1 MWGDLA
7 ESRGYNQSALTTCAT
22 ESQNSLV
29 NETPKLSP
37 EPSLLPV
44 YITPHH
50 AGHAPSHEFMH
61 GHLVPYFEMPGRIDS
76 LRDGLI
82 SAGFARFIE
91 PALDM
96 PVSALAAVH
105 DDGWLSAF
113 EALSLNVKQ
122 IVRDSLAIYHLEH
135 TINPDPY
142 YFESLFPKRFYG
154 TEQRHKTYIYDS
166 VSPIGQKTWHAALH
180 SANLAYAGA
189 WSLLNGEKQAY
200 TLCRPPGHHAG
211 RDFAGGYC
219 YLNNAAV
226 AAAELKKL
234 GRVMVLD
241 VDYHHG
247 NGTQDI
253 FWDDAQVGIVSLH
266 AMPEQD
272 YPYYAG
278 FADEVG
284 AHQQIHNIPLPHGT
298 TEEQYLTALTGAL
311 ERVNDF
317 QPAAV
322 VVSLGFDTYR
332 DDPIGF
338 FGIDRGGY
346 QTMGARIAALNLPTL
361 YVQEGGYRAEE
372 LGALAQAFFT
382 GVLNRL

>member
-1 MWGDLA
+1 
-7 ESRGYNQSALTTCAT
+7 
-22 ESQNSLV
+22 
-29 NETPKLSP
+29 
-37 EPSLLPV
+37 
-44 YITPHH
+44 
-50 AGHAPSHEFMH
+50 MH
-61 GHLVPYFEMPGRIDS
+61 GHLVPYFEMPKRIDY
-76 LRDGLI
+76 LREGLI
-82 SAGFARFIE
+82 SAGFAHFIE

-105 DDGWLSAF
+105 DEGWLSAF

-122 IVRDSLAIYHLEH
+122 IVRDSLAIYHLDS
-135 TINPDPY
+135 ILDPDPY
-142 YFESLFPKRFYG
+142 YFESLFPKRTYG
-154 TEQRHKTYIYDS
+154 KETSHRNYIYDS

-189 WSLLNGEKQAY
+189 KALLNGEKQAY
-200 TLCRPPGHHAG
+200 SLCRPPGHHAG

-226 AAAELKKL
+226 AAAELRQL
-234 GRVMVLD
+234 GRVVVLD

-253 FWDDAQVGIVSLH
+253 FWDDGQVSVVSLH
-266 AMPEQD
+266 AEPQQD

-284 AHQQIHNIPLPHGT
+284 THNQIINIPLPHGT
-298 TEEQYLTALTGAL
+298 TEEQYLAALTGAL
-311 ERVNDF
+311 DRVSDF
-317 QPAAV
+317 KAASV

-338 FGIDRGGY
+338 FGIDRSGY
-346 QTMGARIAALNLPTL
+346 RAMGAQIATLNLPTL

-372 LGALAQAFFT
+372 LGELAQAFFS
-382 GVLNRL
+382 GVLNRS